1 MRRTAA
7 FLLLTLL
14 ALSGMATA
22 GCGSRIAASVQ
33 AVAEPAIP
41 QGVTWTAV
49 PGPGMPADDPSIQL
63 AVDQTAAPLA
73 SALSLYNW
81 KWLSSPAQA
90 ENADVIVRIRW
101 NTSNPQYIREVVPV
115 FRPGIGLGMG
125 WGHGPWRRGPFY
137 GGYGGYYAEPAIQTI
152 YTRSLTVE
160 ALRSADLSPE
170 VRAAV
175 LHRPTTGM
183 QNDPQTPAAS
193 SPAREDLSK
202 PPYAPALS
210 LDGSVPPPS
219 GKPVLQGKEGPYA
232 PPIPD
237 SDTAGIPAEAILWR
251 VEVSSGSSKSNTRKI
266 LPQLAAA
273 AAQAVG
279 KTIRT
284 DVFVDSDM
292 RVTYS
297 IP

>member
-1 MRRTAA
+1 MLSYSGFSAFDPACPVPEWPLQAREPHRR
-7 FLLLTLL
+7 FG
-14 ALSGMATA
+14 SG
-22 GCGSRIAASVQ
+22 RWRNR
-33 AVAEPAIP
+33 PFP

-193 SPAREDLSK
+193 SPAREDLLE
-202 PPYAPALS
+202 AS
-210 LDGSVPPPS
+210 LRAGPESGRKRSTAFRQARPS
-219 GKPVLQGKEGPYA
+219 GERRSLCTAHSGFRHGRNTGGSNSLARGSLERQLEIQHTENTSAACGRGGSGCGQDH
-232 PPIPD
+232 PD
-237 SDTAGIPAEAILWR
+237 GR
-251 VEVSSGSSKSNTRKI
+251 VRG
-266 LPQLAAA
+266 Q
-273 AAQAVG
+273 
-279 KTIRT
+279 
-284 DVFVDSDM
+284 
-292 RVTYS
+292 
-297 IP
+297 